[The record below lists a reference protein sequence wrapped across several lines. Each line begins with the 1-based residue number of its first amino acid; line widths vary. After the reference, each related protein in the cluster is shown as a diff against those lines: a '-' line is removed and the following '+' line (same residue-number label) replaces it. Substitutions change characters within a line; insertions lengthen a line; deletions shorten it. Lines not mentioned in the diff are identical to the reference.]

1 LATFNFPEDI
11 TEDLENI
18 GEESNVDFNLNVSLA
33 ILDTETDGLDAE
45 FLEAVTEIEGK
56 KSFPCS
62 YCTKVCKS
70 KDDLTKHTNS
80 KHREADVNVPTASD
94 KVFWTIC

>member
-1 LATFNFPEDI
+1 MQEKQRLWQDAIKKLTLATFNFPKDI
-11 TEDLENI
+11 TEEDLENI

-70 KDDLTKHTNS
+70 KGGLT
-80 KHREADVNVPTASD
+80 
-94 KVFWTIC
+94 